1 VNDTLPL
8 TTAERASD
16 APAAA
21 AVEAFVR
28 AYQPTVY
35 RFALS
40 ILDEP
45 AEAEDAAQE
54 ALVSASRNLN
64 LYRGESAFT
73 TWLYA
78 ITLNACRRQL
88 QKRRSAER
96 LLNVLQ
102 SLLHLRPEQP
112 ERPEE
117 AALHG
122 EAKAAVLRAVRG
134 LDEKHRLVVI
144 LRYYHDLPAAE
155 IAQILRINEGTV
167 HSRLFNARERLRAIL
182 QPELTD
188 ATSG

>member
-1 VNDTLPL
+1 MNDALPL

-64 LYRGESAFT
+64 RYRGESAFT
-73 TWLYA
+73 TWLYT
-78 ITLNACRRQL
+78 ITLNACRKQM

-102 SLLHLRPEQP
+102 GLLHLRPEHP

-122 EAKAAVLRAVRG
+122 EARAAVLRAVRG
-134 LDEKHRLVVI
+134 LEEKHRLVVI
-144 LRYYHDLPAAE
+144 LRYYHDLPVAE
-155 IAQILRINEGTV
+155 IAEILRINEGTV
-167 HSRLFNARERLRAIL
+167 HSRLFNARERLRVVL
-182 QPELTD
+182 QPAQVD
-188 ATSG
+188 S

>member
-122 EAKAAVLRAVRG
+122 EAKAVVLRAVRG